1 MPAGREPHNRK
12 FMSFT
17 GRKVLMAAARSG
29 IFSFPPWMVAFFV
42 RASTG
47 HIGIFSLVMAIT
59 SDKSGDLYEDQHA
72 HRYHIVHIR
81 AVMFCRTYSLY
92 IWVSLALIMFLDHRQ
107 PCSRSSWFEL
117 AVVVIPRR
125 AELACSAAHRRSLA
139 ITTGPRMSPS
149 QPRPP
154 IAR

>member
-59 SDKSGDLYEDQHA
+59 SDKSGDLYDDQHA
-72 HRYHIVHIR
+72 HRYH
-81 AVMFCRTYSLY
+81 
-92 IWVSLALIMFLDHRQ
+92 
-107 PCSRSSWFEL
+107 
-117 AVVVIPRR
+117 
-125 AELACSAAHRRSLA
+125 CSAYQSSHVL
-139 ITTGPRMSPS
+139 
-149 QPRPP
+149 QDV
-154 IAR
+154 